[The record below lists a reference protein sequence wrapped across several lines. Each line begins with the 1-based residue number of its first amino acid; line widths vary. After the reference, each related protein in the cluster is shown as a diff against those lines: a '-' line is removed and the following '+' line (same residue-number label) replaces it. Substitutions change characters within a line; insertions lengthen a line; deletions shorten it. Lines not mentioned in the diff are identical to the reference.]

1 MKKRRRIKQMSQSS
15 EDNSDDDVQIISE
28 NQDQGDTPIGKG
40 RKNIRKLISDKML
53 REETKAAAQAELE
66 RKRRILERQKAYN
79 HTVIEVT
86 ETGECVTKK
95 LVLEVDEENKEEI
108 IQVHPSLI
116 VKLKPHQVEG
126 VKFMWEGTIESLKQL
141 NSTPGSGCILAHC
154 MGLGKT
160 LQVIVFTHT
169 LLTNEFTK
177 KVIRTCLV
185 ICPYNTILNWAQEYE
200 TWLDEDELKLSVS
213 FLLKNIFKISILF

>member
-1 MKKRRRIKQMSQSS
+1 MWKYNYSVVNETTPEISFKKQVKRKLISSDDEIERKESSTDSDSDVSSEKKSQTRSYNKQMKKRRRIKQMSQSS

-86 ETGECVTKK
+86 ETGERVTKK

-126 VKFMWEGTIESLKQL
+126 IQFS
-141 NSTPGSGCILAHC
+141 
-154 MGLGKT
+154 
-160 LQVIVFTHT
+160 
-169 LLTNEFTK
+169 
-177 KVIRTCLV
+177 
-185 ICPYNTILNWAQEYE
+185 
-200 TWLDEDELKLSVS
+200 
-213 FLLKNIFKISILF
+213 